1 MPHQNLV
8 IFNLFSML
16 VLFRIQ
22 KKLISLL
29 FLAILIF
36 SFNQTTFA
44 EVKYVE
50 TNAKGA
56 GETFEIAL
64 KKAFTRAIS
73 KVNGVSVE
81 SESVLKTIDK
91 SVTTNEGS
99 TASLTRDLQQT
110 INEKTKGSIKTF
122 EILSETKDSNG
133 IFNVEIKVTIAKFAL
148 SKTAKRKRIAVV
160 PFRLNVGRIDL
171 DNFSSNDFRELLN
184 QKFSTYLVQTRKFT
198 VLDREFKEELKGE
211 LSNLVESENI
221 DDQVKI
227 GQALF
232 ADYIVVGSVDN
243 LEIKEVEKKFL
254 TSEKLIK
261 KTMGILNF
269 SYRIIDVPTT
279 QIKYSS
285 SVNLEVNLKK
295 QNQPLVYLSNMTAQN
310 AGVEVMYAIY
320 PILVEKI
327 EGDLLYLGQG
337 GNQIKLNDQYSLYVR
352 SDEKIKDSYTG
363 EILGNV
369 ETKVGLVKI
378 VDSNSKFSVAKIL
391 ESNVE
396 LDRNFK
402 PRKYMVK
409 PYKSAKK
416 LKQNKAKEK
425 IEKKKKKIDET
436 Y

>member
-1 MPHQNLV
+1 MLKLLTLQVKFLKF
-8 IFNLFSML
+8 IF
-16 VLFRIQ
+16 
-22 KKLISLL
+22 LI
-29 FLAILIF
+29 IF
-36 SFNQTTFA
+36 IFFFNQTAFA
-44 EVKYVE
+44 EIKYID
-50 TNAKGA
+50 TTAKGT

-64 KKAFTRAIS
+64 KKAFNRAVS

-122 EILSETKDSNG
+122 EILSESKDSNG
-133 IFNVEIKVTIAKFAL
+133 LINIEIKATIAKFAL
-148 SKTAKRKRIAVV
+148 SKSAKRKRIAVV
-160 PFRLNVGRIDL
+160 PFRLNVGRVDL
-171 DNFSSNDFRELLN
+171 ENFSPDDFRELLN

-198 VLDREFKEELKGE
+198 VLDREFDQEIKGE
-211 LSNLVESENI
+211 LANLADSENI
-221 DDQVKI
+221 EDQVKI

-232 ADYIVVGSVDN
+232 ADYIVVGRVDN

-254 TSEKLIK
+254 TSEKIIK

-285 SVNLEVNLKK
+285 SVSLEVNLKK
-295 QNQPLVYLSNMTAQN
+295 QNQPLVYLSDMTAQN

-337 GNQIKLNDQYSLYVR
+337 GNQIKLNDQYSLYER

-363 EILGNV
+363 ETLGNV
-369 ETKVGLVKI
+369 ETKVGLVEI
-378 VDSNSKFSVAKIL
+378 IDSNSKFSVAKIIEADIEL
-391 ESNVE
+391 EG
-396 LDRNFK
+396 NFK

-409 PYKSAKK
+409 PFKSAKK
-416 LKQNKAKEK
+416 LKQNEAKEK
-425 IEKKKKKIDET
+425 IEKKKKKINEV

>member
-1 MPHQNLV
+1 M
-8 IFNLFSML
+8 F
-16 VLFRIQ
+16 VLFNIK
-22 KKLISLL
+22 KKLISFLL
-29 FLAILIF
+29 LGTLVFF
-36 SFNQTTFA
+36 FNSTSFA

-50 TNAKGA
+50 TNAKGS

-99 TASLTRDLQQT
+99 SASLTRDLQQT

-160 PFRLNVGRIDL
+160 PFRLNVGRIEL
-171 DNFSSNDFRELLN
+171 ENFSPDDFRELLN

-198 VLDREFKEELKGE
+198 VLDREFEEEIKGE

-232 ADYIVVGSVDN
+232 ADYIVVGRVDN

-254 TSEKLIK
+254 TSEKIIK
-261 KTMGILNF
+261 KTMGVLNF
-269 SYRIIDVPTT
+269 SYRIIDVPTR

-295 QNQPLVYLSNMTAQN
+295 QNQPLVYLSDMTAQN

-327 EGDLLYLGQG
+327 EGGFY
-337 GNQIKLNDQYSLYVR
+337 
-352 SDEKIKDSYTG
+352 
-363 EILGNV
+363 ILG
-369 ETKVGLVKI
+369 
-378 VDSNSKFSVAKIL
+378 
-391 ESNVE
+391 
-396 LDRNFK
+396 
-402 PRKYMVK
+402 
-409 PYKSAKK
+409 
-416 LKQNKAKEK
+416 KEEIK
-425 IEKKKKKIDET
+425 
-436 Y
+436 

>member
-1 MPHQNLV
+1 M
-8 IFNLFSML
+8 F
-16 VLFRIQ
+16 VLLKIQ
-22 KKLISLL
+22 KNFINFLL
-29 FLAILIF
+29 LGSLIF
-36 SFNQTTFA
+36 FFNSISFA
-44 EVKYVE
+44 EIKYVE
-50 TNAKGA
+50 TNAKGT

-64 KKAFTRAIS
+64 KKAFNRAVS

-99 TASLTRDLQQT
+99 SASLTRDLQQT

-122 EILSETKDSNG
+122 EILSESKDSNG
-133 IFNVEIKVTIAKFAL
+133 LVNIEIKATIAKFSL
-148 SKTAKRKRIAVV
+148 SKSAKRKRIAVV
-160 PFRLNVGRIDL
+160 PFRLNIGRVDL
-171 DNFSSNDFRELLN
+171 ENFSPDDFRELLN

-198 VLDREFKEELKGE
+198 VLDREFDQEIKGE
-211 LSNLVESENI
+211 LANLADSENI
-221 DDQVKI
+221 EDQVKI

-232 ADYIVVGSVDN
+232 ADYIVVGRVDN

-254 TSEKLIK
+254 TSEKIIK

-295 QNQPLVYLSNMTAQN
+295 QNQPLVYLSDMTAQN

-337 GNQIKLNDQYSLYVR
+337 GNQIKLNDQYSLYER

-363 EILGNV
+363 ETLGNV
-369 ETKVGLVKI
+369 ETKVGLVEI
-378 VDSNSKFSVAKIL
+378 IDSNSKFSVAKIL
-391 ESNVE
+391 EANVE

-416 LKQNKAKEK
+416 LKENKAKEK

>member
-1 MPHQNLV
+1 M
-8 IFNLFSML
+8 F
-16 VLFRIQ
+16 VLLRKQ
-22 KKLISLL
+22 KKIINFLILVT
-29 FLAILIF
+29 LIVFF
-36 SFNQTTFA
+36 SSNSFA
-44 EVKYVE
+44 EIKYVE
-50 TNAKGA
+50 TNAKGV

-64 KKAFTRAIS
+64 KKAFNRAIS

-99 TASLTRDLQQT
+99 SASLTRDLQQT

-133 IFNVEIKVTIAKFAL
+133 LVNIEIKATIAKFAL
-148 SKTAKRKRIAVV
+148 SKSAKRKRIAVV
-160 PFRLNVGRIDL
+160 PFRLNIGRIDL
-171 DNFSSNDFRELLN
+171 ENFSPDDFRELLN

-198 VLDREFKEELKGE
+198 VLDREFDQEIKGE
-211 LSNLVESENI
+211 LANLAGSDNI
-221 DDQVKI
+221 EDQVKI

-232 ADYIVVGSVDN
+232 ADYIVVGRVDN

-254 TSEKLIK
+254 TSEKIIK

-285 SVNLEVNLKK
+285 SVSLEVNLKK
-295 QNQPLVYLSNMTAQN
+295 QNQPLVYLSDMTAQN

-327 EGDLLYLGQG
+327 EGGLLYLGQG
-337 GNQIKLNDQYSLYVR
+337 GNQIKLNDQYSLYER

-363 EILGNV
+363 ETLGNV
-369 ETKVGLVKI
+369 ETKVGLVEI
-378 VDSNSKFSVAKIL
+378 IDSNSKFSVAKIIEADIEL
-391 ESNVE
+391 EG
-396 LDRNFK
+396 NFK

-409 PYKSAKK
+409 PFKSAKK
-416 LKQNKAKEK
+416 LKQNEAKEK
-425 IEKKKKKIDET
+425 IEKKKKKINEV

>member
-1 MPHQNLV
+1 MLKLLTLQVKFLKF
-8 IFNLFSML
+8 IF
-16 VLFRIQ
+16 
-22 KKLISLL
+22 LI
-29 FLAILIF
+29 IF
-36 SFNQTTFA
+36 IFFFNQTAFA
-44 EVKYVE
+44 EIKYID
-50 TNAKGA
+50 TTAKGT

-64 KKAFTRAIS
+64 KKAFNRAVS

-91 SVTTNEGS
+91 SITTNEGS

-122 EILSETKDSNG
+122 EILSESKDSNG
-133 IFNVEIKVTIAKFAL
+133 LINIEIKATIAKFAL
-148 SKTAKRKRIAVV
+148 SKSAKRKRIAVV
-160 PFRLNVGRIDL
+160 PFRLNVGRVDL
-171 DNFSSNDFRELLN
+171 ENFSPDDFRELLN

-198 VLDREFKEELKGE
+198 VLDREFDQEIKGE
-211 LSNLVESENI
+211 LANLAGSDNI
-221 DDQVKI
+221 EDQVKI

-232 ADYIVVGSVDN
+232 ADYIVVGRVDN

-254 TSEKLIK
+254 TSEKIIK

-295 QNQPLVYLSNMTAQN
+295 QNQPLVYLSDMTAQN

-337 GNQIKLNDQYSLYVR
+337 GNQIKLNDQYSLYER

-363 EILGNV
+363 ETLGNV
-369 ETKVGLVKI
+369 ETKVGLVEI
-378 VDSNSKFSVAKIL
+378 IDSNSKFSVAKIIEADIEL
-391 ESNVE
+391 EG
-396 LDRNFK
+396 NFK

-409 PYKSAKK
+409 PFKSAKK
-416 LKQNKAKEK
+416 LKQNEAKEK

>member
-1 MPHQNLV
+1 MLKLLTLQVKFLKF
-8 IFNLFSML
+8 IF
-16 VLFRIQ
+16 
-22 KKLISLL
+22 LI
-29 FLAILIF
+29 IF
-36 SFNQTTFA
+36 IFFFNQTAFA
-44 EVKYVE
+44 EIKYID
-50 TNAKGA
+50 TTAKGT

-64 KKAFTRAIS
+64 KKAFNRAVS

-122 EILSETKDSNG
+122 EILSESKDSNG
-133 IFNVEIKVTIAKFAL
+133 LVNIEIKATIAKFAL
-148 SKTAKRKRIAVV
+148 SKSAKRKRIAVV
-160 PFRLNVGRIDL
+160 PFRLNVGRVDL
-171 DNFSSNDFRELLN
+171 ENFSPDDFRELLN

-198 VLDREFKEELKGE
+198 VLDREFDQEIKGE
-211 LSNLVESENI
+211 LANLADSENI
-221 DDQVKI
+221 EDQVKI

-232 ADYIVVGSVDN
+232 ADYIVVGRVDN

-254 TSEKLIK
+254 TSEKIIK

-285 SVNLEVNLKK
+285 SVSLEVNLKK
-295 QNQPLVYLSNMTAQN
+295 QNQPLVYLSDMTAQN

-327 EGDLLYLGQG
+327 EGGLLYLGQG
-337 GNQIKLNDQYSLYVR
+337 GNQIKLNDQYSLYER

-363 EILGNV
+363 ETLGNV
-369 ETKVGLVKI
+369 ETKVGLEEI
-378 VDSNSKFSVAKIL
+378 IDSNSKFSVAKIIEADIEL
-391 ESNVE
+391 EG
-396 LDRNFK
+396 NFK

-409 PYKSAKK
+409 PFKSAKK
-416 LKQNKAKEK
+416 LKQNEAKEK
-425 IEKKKKKIDET
+425 IEKKKKKINEV

>member
-1 MPHQNLV
+1 
-8 IFNLFSML
+8 ML
-16 VLFRIQ
+16 
-22 KKLISLL
+22 KLLTSHVKLL
-29 FLAILIF
+29 KFIILIIF
-36 SFNQTTFA
+36 IFFFNRTAFA
-44 EVKYVE
+44 EIKYID
-50 TNAKGA
+50 TTAKGM

-64 KKAFTRAIS
+64 KKAFNRAVS

-99 TASLTRDLQQT
+99 SASLTRDLQQT
-110 INEKTKGSIKTF
+110 INEKTKGSIKSF
-122 EILSETKDSNG
+122 EILSESKDSNG
-133 IFNVEIKVTIAKFAL
+133 LVNIEIKATIAKFAL
-148 SKTAKRKRIAVV
+148 SKSAKRKRIAVV
-160 PFRLNVGRIDL
+160 PFRLNVGRVDL
-171 DNFSSNDFRELLN
+171 ENFSPNDFRELLN

-198 VLDREFKEELKGE
+198 VLDREFDKEIKGE
-211 LSNLVESENI
+211 LANLADSENI
-221 DDQVKI
+221 EDQVKI

-232 ADYIVVGSVDN
+232 ADYIVVGRVDN

-254 TSEKLIK
+254 TSEKIIK

-269 SYRIIDVPTT
+269 SYRVIDVPTT

-295 QNQPLVYLSNMTAQN
+295 QNQPLVYLSDMTAQN

-337 GNQIKLNDQYSLYVR
+337 GNQIKLNDQYSLYER

-369 ETKVGLVKI
+369 ETKVGLVEI
-378 VDSNSKFSVAKIL
+378 IDSNSKFSVAKIIEADIEL
-391 ESNVE
+391 EGS
-396 LDRNFK
+396 FK

-416 LKQNKAKEK
+416 LKQNEAKEK
-425 IEKKKKKIDET
+425 IEKKKKKINEV

>member
-1 MPHQNLV
+1 MLKLLTLQVKFLKF
-8 IFNLFSML
+8 IF
-16 VLFRIQ
+16 
-22 KKLISLL
+22 LI
-29 FLAILIF
+29 IF
-36 SFNQTTFA
+36 IFFFNQTAFA
-44 EVKYVE
+44 EIKYID
-50 TNAKGA
+50 TTAKGT

-64 KKAFTRAIS
+64 KKAFNRAVS

-122 EILSETKDSNG
+122 EILSESKDSNG
-133 IFNVEIKVTIAKFAL
+133 LINIEIKATIAKFAL
-148 SKTAKRKRIAVV
+148 SKSAKRKRIAVV
-160 PFRLNVGRIDL
+160 PFRLNIGRVDL
-171 DNFSSNDFRELLN
+171 ENFSPDDFRELLN

-198 VLDREFKEELKGE
+198 VLDREFDQEIKGE
-211 LSNLVESENI
+211 LANLAGSDNI
-221 DDQVKI
+221 EDQVKI

-232 ADYIVVGSVDN
+232 ADYIVVGRVDN

-254 TSEKLIK
+254 TSEKIIK

-285 SVNLEVNLKK
+285 SVSLEVNLKK
-295 QNQPLVYLSNMTAQN
+295 QNQPLVYLSDMTAQN

-327 EGDLLYLGQG
+327 EGGLLYLGQG
-337 GNQIKLNDQYSLYVR
+337 GNQIKLNDQYSLYER

-363 EILGNV
+363 ETLGNV
-369 ETKVGLVKI
+369 ETKVGLVEI
-378 VDSNSKFSVAKIL
+378 IDSNSKFSVAKIIEADIEL
-391 ESNVE
+391 EG
-396 LDRNFK
+396 NFK

-409 PYKSAKK
+409 PFKSAKK
-416 LKQNKAKEK
+416 LKQNEAKEK
-425 IEKKKKKIDET
+425 IEKKKKKINEV

>member
-1 MPHQNLV
+1 MLA
-8 IFNLFSML
+8 LFK
-16 VLFRIQ
+16 IQ
-22 KKLISLL
+22 KKFISFL
-29 FLAILIF
+29 FLGSLIF
-36 SFNQTTFA
+36 FFNSISFA
-44 EVKYVE
+44 EIKYVE
-50 TNAKGA
+50 TNAKGT

-64 KKAFTRAIS
+64 KKAFNRAVS

-110 INEKTKGSIKTF
+110 INEKTKGSIKSF
-122 EILSETKDSNG
+122 EILSESKDSNG
-133 IFNVEIKVTIAKFAL
+133 LVNIEIKATIAKFAL
-148 SKTAKRKRIAVV
+148 SKSAKRKRIAVV
-160 PFRLNVGRIDL
+160 PFRLNIGRVDIE
-171 DNFSSNDFRELLN
+171 NFSPDDFRELLN

-198 VLDREFKEELKGE
+198 VLDREFDQEIKGE
-211 LSNLVESENI
+211 LANLSNSENI
-221 DDQVKI
+221 EDQVKI

-232 ADYIVVGSVDN
+232 ADYIVVGRVDN

-254 TSEKLIK
+254 TSEKIIK

-285 SVNLEVNLKK
+285 SVSLEVNLKK
-295 QNQPLVYLSNMTAQN
+295 QNQPLVYLSDMTAQN

-327 EGDLLYLGQG
+327 EGGLLYLGQG
-337 GNQIKLNDQYSLYVR
+337 GNQIKLNDQYSLYER
-352 SDEKIKDSYTG
+352 SDKKIKDSYTG
-363 EILGNV
+363 ETLGNV
-369 ETKVGLVKI
+369 ETKVGLVEI
-378 VDSNSKFSVAKIL
+378 IDTNSKFSVAKIIEADIEL
-391 ESNVE
+391 EGS
-396 LDRNFK
+396 FK

-416 LKQNKAKEK
+416 LKQNEAKEK

>member
-1 MPHQNLV
+1 MLKLLTPHFKFLKFV
-8 IFNLFSML
+8 IL
-16 VLFRIQ
+16 II
-22 KKLISLL
+22 LIS
-29 FLAILIF
+29 F
-36 SFNQTTFA
+36 FNQTAFA
-44 EVKYVE
+44 EIKYVD
-50 TNAKGA
+50 TTAKGT

-64 KKAFTRAIS
+64 KKAFNRAVS

-99 TASLTRDLQQT
+99 SASLTRDLQQT
-110 INEKTKGSIKTF
+110 INEKTKGSIKSF
-122 EILSETKDSNG
+122 EILSESKDSNG
-133 IFNVEIKVTIAKFAL
+133 LVNIEIKATIAKFAL
-148 SKTAKRKRIAVV
+148 SKSAKRKRIAVV
-160 PFRLNVGRIDL
+160 PFRLNVGRVDL
-171 DNFSSNDFRELLN
+171 ENFSPDDFRELLN

-198 VLDREFKEELKGE
+198 VLDREFDQEIKGE
-211 LSNLVESENI
+211 LANLTDSENI
-221 DDQVKI
+221 EDQVKI

-232 ADYIVVGSVDN
+232 ADYIVVGRVDN

-254 TSEKLIK
+254 TSEKIIK

-295 QNQPLVYLSNMTAQN
+295 QNQPLVYLSDMTAQN

-327 EGDLLYLGQG
+327 EGGLLYLGQG
-337 GNQIKLNDQYSLYVR
+337 GNQIKINDQYSLYER
-352 SDEKIKDSYTG
+352 SEEKIKDSYTG
-363 EILGNV
+363 ETLGNV
-369 ETKVGLVKI
+369 ETKVGLVEI
-378 VDSNSKFSVAKIL
+378 IDSNSKFSVAKII
-391 ESNVE
+391 EADIE
-396 LDRNFK
+396 LKGSFK

-409 PYKSAKK
+409 PFKSAKK
-416 LKQNKAKEK
+416 LKQNEAKEK
-425 IEKKKKKIDET
+425 IEKKKKKINEV

>member
-1 MPHQNLV
+1 MLRQA
-8 IFNLFSML
+8 IKKFTEISILF
-16 VLFRIQ
+16 VL
-22 KKLISLL
+22 LL
-29 FLAILIF
+29 FCFLKTAH
-36 SFNQTTFA
+36 S
-44 EVKYVE
+44 EVIYVE
-50 TNAKGA
+50 TNAKGS
-56 GETFEIAL
+56 GENFEVAL
-64 KKAFTRAIS
+64 KKAFSRAVS
-73 KVNGVSVE
+73 KINGVNVE

-91 SVTTNEGS
+91 SVTTNDGS
-99 TASLTRDLQQT
+99 SASLTRDLQQT

-122 EILSETKDSNG
+122 EILNESTDING
-133 IFNVEIKVTIAKFAL
+133 IVNVEIKATIAKFAL
-148 SKTAKRKRIAVV
+148 SKSAKRKRIAVV
-160 PFRLNVGRIDL
+160 PFRLNVGRVDL
-171 DNFSSNDFRELLN
+171 QNFSPEDFRELLN

-198 VLDREFKEELKGE
+198 VLDREFDEEIKGE
-211 LSNLVESENI
+211 LSNLADSENI

-232 ADYIVVGSVDN
+232 ADYIVVGRVDN

-254 TSEKLIK
+254 TSDTVVK
-261 KTMGILNF
+261 KTMGLLNF

-295 QNQPLVYLSNMTAQN
+295 QNQPLVYLSDMTAHN

-337 GNQIKLNDQYSLYVR
+337 GNQIKMNDQYSLYER

-363 EILGNV
+363 ETLGNI
-369 ETKVGLVKI
+369 ETKVGLVEI
-378 VDSNSKFSVAKIL
+378 VDTNSKFSVAKII
-391 ESNVE
+391 EVNVD
-396 LDRNFK
+396 LDGNFE

-409 PYKSAKK
+409 PFKTAKK
-416 LKQNKAKEK
+416 LKQGEVNEEIK
-425 IEKKKKKIDET
+425 KKKKKIDET

>member
-1 MPHQNLV
+1 MLKLLTLQVKFLKF
-8 IFNLFSML
+8 IF
-16 VLFRIQ
+16 
-22 KKLISLL
+22 LI
-29 FLAILIF
+29 IF
-36 SFNQTTFA
+36 IFFFNQTAFA
-44 EVKYVE
+44 EIKYID
-50 TNAKGA
+50 TTAKGT

-64 KKAFTRAIS
+64 KKAFNRAVS

-91 SVTTNEGS
+91 SITTNEGS

-122 EILSETKDSNG
+122 EILSESKDSNG
-133 IFNVEIKVTIAKFAL
+133 LINIEIKATIAKFAL
-148 SKTAKRKRIAVV
+148 SKSAKRKRIAVV
-160 PFRLNVGRIDL
+160 PFRLNVGRVDL
-171 DNFSSNDFRELLN
+171 ENFSPDDFRELLN

-198 VLDREFKEELKGE
+198 VLDREFDQEIKGE
-211 LSNLVESENI
+211 LANLAGSDNI
-221 DDQVKI
+221 EDQVKI

-232 ADYIVVGSVDN
+232 ADYIVVGRVDN

-254 TSEKLIK
+254 TSEKIIK

-285 SVNLEVNLKK
+285 SVSLEVNLKK
-295 QNQPLVYLSNMTAQN
+295 QNQPLVYLSDMTAQN

-327 EGDLLYLGQG
+327 EGGLLYLGQG
-337 GNQIKLNDQYSLYVR
+337 GNQIKLNDQYSLYER

-363 EILGNV
+363 ETLGNV
-369 ETKVGLVKI
+369 ETKVGLVEI
-378 VDSNSKFSVAKIL
+378 IDSNSKFSVAKIIEADIEL
-391 ESNVE
+391 EG
-396 LDRNFK
+396 NFK

-409 PYKSAKK
+409 PFKSAKK
-416 LKQNKAKEK
+416 LKQNEAKEK
-425 IEKKKKKIDET
+425 IEKKKKKINEV

>member
-1 MPHQNLV
+1 
-8 IFNLFSML
+8 ML
-16 VLFRIQ
+16 LIVKIQ
-22 KKLISLL
+22 KRLISFIILITLALL
-29 FLAILIF
+29 FK
-36 SFNQTTFA
+36 SNSFA
-44 EVKYVE
+44 EIKYVE
-50 TNAKGA
+50 TIAKGT

-64 KKAFTRAIS
+64 KKAFNRAVS

-99 TASLTRDLQQT
+99 SASLTRDLQQS

-133 IFNVEIKVTIAKFAL
+133 LVNIEIKATIAKFAL
-148 SKTAKRKRIAVV
+148 SKSAKRKRIAVV
-160 PFRLNVGRIDL
+160 PFRLNIGRIDL
-171 DNFSSNDFRELLN
+171 ENFSPEDFQELLN
-184 QKFSTYLVQTRKFT
+184 QKFSSYLVQTRKFT
-198 VLDREFKEELKGE
+198 VLDREFEKEIKGE
-211 LSNLVESENI
+211 LANLAESDNI

-227 GQALF
+227 GQTLL
-232 ADYIVVGSVDN
+232 ADYIIVGRVDN
-243 LEIKEVEKKFL
+243 FDIKEVEKKFL
-254 TSEKLIK
+254 TSEKIVK
-261 KTMGILNF
+261 KTMAILNF
-269 SYRIIDVPTT
+269 SYRVIDVPTT

-295 QNQPLVYLSNMTAQN
+295 QNQPLVYLSDMTARN

-337 GNQIKLNDQYSLYVR
+337 GNQIKLNDQYSLYER

-369 ETKVGLVKI
+369 ETKVGLVEI

-391 ESNVE
+391 EANVE

>member
-1 MPHQNLV
+1 
-8 IFNLFSML
+8 ML
-16 VLFRIQ
+16 LIVKIQ
-22 KKLISLL
+22 KRLISFIILITLALL
-29 FLAILIF
+29 FK
-36 SFNQTTFA
+36 SNSFA
-44 EVKYVE
+44 EIKYVE
-50 TNAKGA
+50 TIAKGT

-64 KKAFTRAIS
+64 KKAFNRAVS

-99 TASLTRDLQQT
+99 SASLTRDLQQS

-133 IFNVEIKVTIAKFAL
+133 LVNIEIKATIAKFAL
-148 SKTAKRKRIAVV
+148 SKSAKRKRIAVV
-160 PFRLNVGRIDL
+160 PFRLNIGRIDL
-171 DNFSSNDFRELLN
+171 EDFSPEDFQELLN
-184 QKFSTYLVQTRKFT
+184 QKFSSYLVQTRKFT
-198 VLDREFKEELKGE
+198 VLDREFEKEIKGE
-211 LSNLVESENI
+211 LANLAESDNI

-227 GQALF
+227 GQTLL
-232 ADYIVVGSVDN
+232 ADYIIVGRVDN
-243 LEIKEVEKKFL
+243 FDIKEVEKKFL
-254 TSEKLIK
+254 TSEKVIK
-261 KTMGILNF
+261 KTMAILNF
-269 SYRIIDVPTT
+269 SYRVIDVPTT

-295 QNQPLVYLSNMTAQN
+295 QNQPLVYLSDMTARN

-337 GNQIKLNDQYSLYVR
+337 GNQIKLNDQYSLYER

-369 ETKVGLVKI
+369 ETKVGLVEI

-425 IEKKKKKIDET
+425 IDKKKKKIDET

>member
-1 MPHQNLV
+1 MLKLLTLQVKFLKF
-8 IFNLFSML
+8 IF
-16 VLFRIQ
+16 
-22 KKLISLL
+22 LI
-29 FLAILIF
+29 IF
-36 SFNQTTFA
+36 IFFFNQTAFA
-44 EVKYVE
+44 EIKYID
-50 TNAKGA
+50 TTAKGT

-64 KKAFTRAIS
+64 KKAFNRAVS

-122 EILSETKDSNG
+122 EILSESKDSNG
-133 IFNVEIKVTIAKFAL
+133 LINIEIKATIAKFAL
-148 SKTAKRKRIAVV
+148 SKSANRKRIAVV
-160 PFRLNVGRIDL
+160 PFRLNVGRVDL
-171 DNFSSNDFRELLN
+171 ENFSPDDFRELLN

-198 VLDREFKEELKGE
+198 VLDREFDQEIKGE
-211 LSNLVESENI
+211 LANLAGSDNI
-221 DDQVKI
+221 EDQVKI

-232 ADYIVVGSVDN
+232 ADYIVVGRVDN

-254 TSEKLIK
+254 TSEKIIK

-285 SVNLEVNLKK
+285 SVSLEVNLKK
-295 QNQPLVYLSNMTAQN
+295 QNQPLVYLSDMTAQN

-327 EGDLLYLGQG
+327 EGGLLYLGQG
-337 GNQIKLNDQYSLYVR
+337 GNQIKLNDQYSLYER

-363 EILGNV
+363 ETLGNV
-369 ETKVGLVKI
+369 ETKVGLVEI
-378 VDSNSKFSVAKIL
+378 IDSNSKFSVAKIIEADIEL
-391 ESNVE
+391 EG
-396 LDRNFK
+396 NFK

-409 PYKSAKK
+409 PFKSAKK
-416 LKQNKAKEK
+416 LKQNEAKEK
-425 IEKKKKKIDET
+425 IEKKKKKINEV

>member
-1 MPHQNLV
+1 MYKSLK
-8 IFNLFSML
+8 I
-16 VLFRIQ
+16 
-22 KKLISLL
+22 ISIL
-29 FLAILIF
+29 FLFIF
-36 SFNQTTFA
+36 LSQKVYS
-44 EVKYVE
+44 EVKYVDTE
-50 TNAKGA
+50 AKGS

-64 KKAFTRAIS
+64 KKALTQAIS
-73 KVNGVSVE
+73 KINGVTVE
-81 SESVLKTIDK
+81 SQSVLKTIDK

-99 TASLTRDLQQT
+99 SASLTRDLQQT

-122 EILSETKDSNG
+122 EILNEFKDTNG
-133 IFNVEIKVTIAKFAL
+133 IVNVEIKATIAKFAL
-148 SKTAKRKRIAVV
+148 SKSAKRKRIAVV
-160 PFRLNVGRIDL
+160 PFRINFGRVDL
-171 DNFSSNDFRELLN
+171 ENFSPDDFRELLN

-198 VLDREFKEELKGE
+198 VLDREFDEEIKGE
-211 LSNLVESENI
+211 LANLSKSENI

-232 ADYIVVGSVDN
+232 ADYIIVGRVDN

-254 TSEKLIK
+254 TSDTVVK
-261 KTMGILNF
+261 KTIGVLNF

-285 SVNLEVNLKK
+285 NVNLELNLKK
-295 QNQPLVYLSNMTAQN
+295 QNQPLVYLSDMTAQN

-327 EGDLLYLGQG
+327 EGELLYLGQG
-337 GNQIKLNDQYSLYVR
+337 GNQIKLNDQYSLYER

-363 EILGNV
+363 ETLGNV
-369 ETKVGLVKI
+369 EIKVGLVEI

-391 ESNVE
+391 ETNVDLE
-396 LDRNFK
+396 GNFK

-409 PYKSAKK
+409 PFKSAKK
-416 LKQNKAKEK
+416 LKQNEAKEK
-425 IEKKKKKIDET
+425 IEKKKKKINEV

>member
-1 MPHQNLV
+1 MLKLLTLQVKFLKF
-8 IFNLFSML
+8 IF
-16 VLFRIQ
+16 
-22 KKLISLL
+22 LI
-29 FLAILIF
+29 IF
-36 SFNQTTFA
+36 IFFFNQTAFA
-44 EVKYVE
+44 EIKYID
-50 TNAKGA
+50 TTAKGT

-64 KKAFTRAIS
+64 KKAFNRAVS

-122 EILSETKDSNG
+122 EILSESKDSNG
-133 IFNVEIKVTIAKFAL
+133 LINIEIKATIAKFAL
-148 SKTAKRKRIAVV
+148 SKSAKRKRIAVV
-160 PFRLNVGRIDL
+160 PFRLNVGRVDL
-171 DNFSSNDFRELLN
+171 ENFSPDDFRELLN

-198 VLDREFKEELKGE
+198 VLDREFDQEIKGE
-211 LSNLVESENI
+211 LANLADSENI
-221 DDQVKI
+221 EDQVKI

-232 ADYIVVGSVDN
+232 ADYIVVGRVDN

-254 TSEKLIK
+254 TSEKIIK

-295 QNQPLVYLSNMTAQN
+295 QNQPLVYLSDMTAQN

-327 EGDLLYLGQG
+327 EGGLLYLGQG
-337 GNQIKLNDQYSLYVR
+337 GNQIKLNDQYSLYER

-363 EILGNV
+363 ETLGNV
-369 ETKVGLVKI
+369 ETKVGLVEI
-378 VDSNSKFSVAKIL
+378 IDSNSKFSVAKIIEADIEL
-391 ESNVE
+391 EG
-396 LDRNFK
+396 NFK

-409 PYKSAKK
+409 PFKSAKK
-416 LKQNKAKEK
+416 LKQNEAKEK
-425 IEKKKKKIDET
+425 IEKKKKKINEV

>member
-1 MPHQNLV
+1 MLKLLTPHV
-8 IFNLFSML
+8 
-16 VLFRIQ
+16 
-22 KKLISLL
+22 K
-29 FLAILIF
+29 FLKFIILIIF
-36 SFNQTTFA
+36 ISFFNQTAFA
-44 EVKYVE
+44 EIKYID
-50 TNAKGA
+50 TTAKGT

-64 KKAFTRAIS
+64 KKAFNRAVS

-99 TASLTRDLQQT
+99 SASLTRDLQQT

-122 EILSETKDSNG
+122 EILSESKDSNG
-133 IFNVEIKVTIAKFAL
+133 LVNIEIKATIAKFAL
-148 SKTAKRKRIAVV
+148 SKSAKRKRIAVV
-160 PFRLNVGRIDL
+160 PFRLNVGRVDL
-171 DNFSSNDFRELLN
+171 ENFSPDDFRELLN

-198 VLDREFKEELKGE
+198 VLDREFDQEIKGE
-211 LSNLVESENI
+211 LANLADSENI
-221 DDQVKI
+221 EDQVKI

-232 ADYIVVGSVDN
+232 ADYIVVGRVDN

-254 TSEKLIK
+254 TSEKIIK

-295 QNQPLVYLSNMTAQN
+295 QNQPLVYLSDMTAQN

-327 EGDLLYLGQG
+327 EGGLLYLGQG
-337 GNQIKLNDQYSLYVR
+337 GNQIKLNDQYSLYER

-363 EILGNV
+363 ETLGNV
-369 ETKVGLVKI
+369 ETKVGLVEI
-378 VDSNSKFSVAKIL
+378 IDSNSKFSVAKIIEADIEL
-391 ESNVE
+391 EGS
-396 LDRNFK
+396 FK

-416 LKQNKAKEK
+416 LKQNEAKEK
-425 IEKKKKKIDET
+425 IEKKKKKINEV

>member
-1 MPHQNLV
+1 MLA
-8 IFNLFSML
+8 LFK
-16 VLFRIQ
+16 IQ
-22 KKLISLL
+22 KNLISFLL
-29 FLAILIF
+29 VGTLVFF
-36 SFNQTTFA
+36 FNSTSFA

-50 TNAKGA
+50 TNAKGS

-64 KKAFTRAIS
+64 KAFTRAIS

-99 TASLTRDLQQT
+99 SASLTRDLQQT

-160 PFRLNVGRIDL
+160 PFRLNVGRIEL
-171 DNFSSNDFRELLN
+171 ENFSPDDFRELLN

-198 VLDREFKEELKGE
+198 VLDREFEEEIKGE

-232 ADYIVVGSVDN
+232 ADYIVVGRVDN

-254 TSEKLIK
+254 TSEKVIK
-261 KTMGILNF
+261 KTMGVLNF

-295 QNQPLVYLSNMTAQN
+295 QNQPLVYLSDMTAQN

-327 EGDLLYLGQG
+327 EGELLYLGQG
-337 GNQIKLNDQYSLYVR
+337 GNQIKLNDQYSLYER

-363 EILGNV
+363 ETLGNV
-369 ETKVGLVKI
+369 ETKVGLVEI
-378 VDSNSKFSVAKIL
+378 VDSNSKFSVAKIIEANVDL
-391 ESNVE
+391 ES
-396 LDRNFK
+396 NFK

-416 LKQNKAKEK
+416 LKQNEAKEK
-425 IEKKKKKIDET
+425 IEKKKKKINEV

>member
-1 MPHQNLV
+1 MSK
-8 IFNLFSML
+8 LFKTNVRVSNFFL
-16 VLFRIQ
+16 
-22 KKLISLL
+22 SLL
-29 FLAILIF
+29 LIF
-36 SFNQTTFA
+36 FLNQVAFG
-44 EVKYVE
+44 EIKYVE
-50 TNAKGA
+50 TNAKGK
-56 GETFEIAL
+56 GETFEVAL

-73 KVNGVSVE
+73 KINGISVE

-99 TASLTRDLQQT
+99 SATLTRDLQQT

-122 EILSETKDSNG
+122 EILNESTDANG
-133 IFNVEIKVTIAKFAL
+133 IVTVEIKATIAKFAV
-148 SKTAKRKRIAVV
+148 SKSAKRKRIAVV
-160 PFRLNVGRIDL
+160 PFRLNVGRMEIE
-171 DNFSSNDFRELLN
+171 NFSPDDFRELLN

-198 VLDREFKEELKGE
+198 VLDREFDEEIKGE
-211 LSNLVESENI
+211 LANLTASENI

-232 ADYIVVGSVDN
+232 ADYIVVGRVDN
-243 LEIKEVEKKFL
+243 LEIKKVEKKFL
-254 TSEKLIK
+254 TSEKVIK
-261 KTMGILNF
+261 KTMGVLNF

-295 QNQPLVYLSNMTAQN
+295 QNQPLVYLSNMIAQN

-327 EGDLLYLGQG
+327 EGELLYLGQG
-337 GNQIKLNDQYSLYVR
+337 GNQIKLNDQYSLYER

-363 EILGNV
+363 ETLGNV
-369 ETKVGLVKI
+369 ETKVGLVEI
-378 VDSNSKFSVAKIL
+378 VDSNSKFSVAKIIEANVDL
-391 ESNVE
+391 ES
-396 LDRNFK
+396 NFK

-409 PYKSAKK
+409 PFKSAKK
-416 LKQNKAKEK
+416 LKQNQAKEK
-425 IEKKKKKIDET
+425 IEKKKKKINEV

>member
-1 MPHQNLV
+1 
-8 IFNLFSML
+8 ML
-16 VLFRIQ
+16 LIVKIQ
-22 KKLISLL
+22 KRLISFIILITLALL
-29 FLAILIF
+29 FK
-36 SFNQTTFA
+36 SNSFA
-44 EVKYVE
+44 EIKYVE
-50 TNAKGA
+50 TIAKGT

-64 KKAFTRAIS
+64 KKAFNRAVS

-99 TASLTRDLQQT
+99 SASLTRDLQQS

-133 IFNVEIKVTIAKFAL
+133 LVNIEIKATIAKFAL
-148 SKTAKRKRIAVV
+148 SKSAKRKRIAVV
-160 PFRLNVGRIDL
+160 PFRLNIGRIDL
-171 DNFSSNDFRELLN
+171 ENFSPEDFQELLN
-184 QKFSTYLVQTRKFT
+184 QKFSSYLVQTRKFT
-198 VLDREFKEELKGE
+198 VLDREFEKEIKGE
-211 LSNLVESENI
+211 LANLAESDNI

-227 GQALF
+227 GQTLL
-232 ADYIVVGSVDN
+232 ADYIIVGRVDN
-243 LEIKEVEKKFL
+243 FDIKEVEKKFL
-254 TSEKLIK
+254 TSEKIVK
-261 KTMGILNF
+261 KTMAILNF
-269 SYRIIDVPTT
+269 SYRVIDVPTT

-295 QNQPLVYLSNMTAQN
+295 QNQPLVYLSDMTARN

-337 GNQIKLNDQYSLYVR
+337 GSQIKLNDQYSLYER

-369 ETKVGLVKI
+369 ETKVGLVEI

-425 IEKKKKKIDET
+425 IDKKKKKIDET

>member
-1 MPHQNLV
+1 MLKLLTPHV
-8 IFNLFSML
+8 
-16 VLFRIQ
+16 
-22 KKLISLL
+22 K
-29 FLAILIF
+29 FLKFIILIIF
-36 SFNQTTFA
+36 ISFFNQTAFA
-44 EVKYVE
+44 EIKYID
-50 TNAKGA
+50 TTAKGT

-64 KKAFTRAIS
+64 KKAFNRAVS

-122 EILSETKDSNG
+122 EILSESKDSNG
-133 IFNVEIKVTIAKFAL
+133 LINIEIKATIAKFAL
-148 SKTAKRKRIAVV
+148 SKSAKRKRIAVV
-160 PFRLNVGRIDL
+160 PFRLNIGRVDIE
-171 DNFSSNDFRELLN
+171 NFSPDDFRELLN

-198 VLDREFKEELKGE
+198 VLDREFDQEIKGE
-211 LSNLVESENI
+211 LANLADSENI
-221 DDQVKI
+221 EDQVKI

-232 ADYIVVGSVDN
+232 ADYIVVGRVDN

-254 TSEKLIK
+254 TSEKIIK

-295 QNQPLVYLSNMTAQN
+295 QNQPLVYLSDMTAQN

-327 EGDLLYLGQG
+327 EGGLLYLGQG
-337 GNQIKLNDQYSLYVR
+337 GNQIKLNDHYSLYER

-363 EILGNV
+363 ETLGNV
-369 ETKVGLVKI
+369 ETKVGLVEI
-378 VDSNSKFSVAKIL
+378 IDSNSKFSVAKIIEADIEL
-391 ESNVE
+391 EGS
-396 LDRNFK
+396 FK

-416 LKQNKAKEK
+416 LKQNEAKEK
-425 IEKKKKKIDET
+425 IEKKKKKINEV

>member
-1 MPHQNLV
+1 
-8 IFNLFSML
+8 ML
-16 VLFRIQ
+16 LIVKIQ
-22 KKLISLL
+22 KRLISFIILITLALL
-29 FLAILIF
+29 FK
-36 SFNQTTFA
+36 SNSFA
-44 EVKYVE
+44 EIKYVE
-50 TNAKGA
+50 TIAKGT

-64 KKAFTRAIS
+64 KKAFNRAVS

-99 TASLTRDLQQT
+99 SASLTRDLQQS

-133 IFNVEIKVTIAKFAL
+133 LVNIEIKATIAKFAL
-148 SKTAKRKRIAVV
+148 SKSAKRKRIAVV
-160 PFRLNVGRIDL
+160 PFRLNIGRIDL
-171 DNFSSNDFRELLN
+171 EDFSPEDFQELLN
-184 QKFSTYLVQTRKFT
+184 QKFSSYLVQTRKFT
-198 VLDREFKEELKGE
+198 VLDREFEKEIKGE
-211 LSNLVESENI
+211 LANLAESDNI

-227 GQALF
+227 GQTLL
-232 ADYIVVGSVDN
+232 ADYIIVGRVDN
-243 LEIKEVEKKFL
+243 FDIKEVEKKFL
-254 TSEKLIK
+254 TSEKVIK
-261 KTMGILNF
+261 KTMAILNF
-269 SYRIIDVPTT
+269 SYRVIDVPTT

-295 QNQPLVYLSNMTAQN
+295 QNQPLVYLSDMTARN

-337 GNQIKLNDQYSLYVR
+337 GNQIKLNDQYSLYER

-369 ETKVGLVKI
+369 ETKVGLVEI

-416 LKQNKAKEK
+416 LKQNKL
-425 IEKKKKKIDET
+425 KKILRKKRKK
-436 Y
+436 

>member
-1 MPHQNLV
+1 MLKLLTPHV
-8 IFNLFSML
+8 
-16 VLFRIQ
+16 
-22 KKLISLL
+22 K
-29 FLAILIF
+29 FLKFIILIIF
-36 SFNQTTFA
+36 ISFFNQTAFA
-44 EVKYVE
+44 EIKYID
-50 TNAKGA
+50 TTAKGT

-64 KKAFTRAIS
+64 KKAFNRAVS

-99 TASLTRDLQQT
+99 SASLTRDLQQT
-110 INEKTKGSIKTF
+110 INEKTKGSIKSF
-122 EILSETKDSNG
+122 EILSESKDGNG
-133 IFNVEIKVTIAKFAL
+133 LVNIEIKATIAKFAL
-148 SKTAKRKRIAVV
+148 SKSAKRKRIAVV
-160 PFRLNVGRIDL
+160 PFRLNIGRVDL
-171 DNFSSNDFRELLN
+171 ENFSPDDFRELLN

-198 VLDREFKEELKGE
+198 VLDREFDQEIKGE
-211 LSNLVESENI
+211 LANLADSENI
-221 DDQVKI
+221 EDQVKI

-232 ADYIVVGSVDN
+232 ADYIVVGRVDN

-254 TSEKLIK
+254 TSEKIIK

-295 QNQPLVYLSNMTAQN
+295 QNQPLVYLSDMTAQN

-327 EGDLLYLGQG
+327 EGGLLYLGQG
-337 GNQIKLNDQYSLYVR
+337 GNQIKLNDQYSLYER

-363 EILGNV
+363 ETLGNV
-369 ETKVGLVKI
+369 ETKVGLVEI
-378 VDSNSKFSVAKIL
+378 IDSNSKFSVAKIIEADIEL
-391 ESNVE
+391 EGS
-396 LDRNFK
+396 FK

-409 PYKSAKK
+409 PFKSAKK
-416 LKQNKAKEK
+416 LKQNEAKEK
-425 IEKKKKKIDET
+425 IEKKKKKINEV

>member
-1 MPHQNLV
+1 
-8 IFNLFSML
+8 ML
-16 VLFRIQ
+16 KVLTP
-22 KKLISLL
+22 KVKLYNFVFLL
-29 FLAILIF
+29 LLIF
-36 SFNQTTFA
+36 SLSKAAFA
-44 EVKYVE
+44 EIKYIE
-50 TNAKGA
+50 TVAKGT

-64 KKAFTRAIS
+64 KKAFNRAVS

-81 SESVLKTIDK
+81 SKSVLKTIDK

-99 TASLTRDLQQT
+99 SASLTRDLQQT

-122 EILSETKDSNG
+122 EILSESKDTNG
-133 IFNVEIKVTIAKFAL
+133 LVNVEIKATIAKFAL
-148 SKTAKRKRIAVV
+148 SKSAKRKRIGIV
-160 PFRLNVGRIDL
+160 PFRLNTGRIEL
-171 DNFSSNDFRELLN
+171 ENFSPDDFRELLN
-184 QKFSTYLVQTRKFT
+184 QKFSSYLVQTRKFT
-198 VLDREFKEELKGE
+198 VLDREFEEEIKGE
-211 LSNLVESENI
+211 LANLAKSENI

-232 ADYIVVGSVDN
+232 ADYIIVGRVDN

-254 TSEKLIK
+254 TSEKTIK

-285 SVNLEVNLKK
+285 SVNLELNLKK
-295 QNQPLVYLSNMTAQN
+295 QNQPLVYLSDMTAQN

-327 EGDLLYLGQG
+327 EGELLYLGQG
-337 GNQIKLNDQYSLYVR
+337 GNQIKLNDQYSLYER

-363 EILGNV
+363 ETLGNV
-369 ETKVGLVKI
+369 EIKVGLVEI

-391 ESNVE
+391 ETNVDLE
-396 LDRNFK
+396 GNFK

-409 PYKSAKK
+409 PFKSAKK
-416 LKQNKAKEK
+416 LKQNEAKEK
-425 IEKKKKKIDET
+425 IEKKKKKINEV

>member
-1 MPHQNLV
+1 
-8 IFNLFSML
+8 ML
-16 VLFRIQ
+16 LIVKIQ
-22 KKLISLL
+22 KRLISFIILITLALL
-29 FLAILIF
+29 FK
-36 SFNQTTFA
+36 SNSFA
-44 EVKYVE
+44 EIKYVE
-50 TNAKGA
+50 TIAKGT

-64 KKAFTRAIS
+64 KKAFNRAVS

-99 TASLTRDLQQT
+99 SASLTRDLQQS

-133 IFNVEIKVTIAKFAL
+133 LVNIEIKATIAKFAL
-148 SKTAKRKRIAVV
+148 SKSAKRKRIAVV
-160 PFRLNVGRIDL
+160 PFRLNIGRIDL
-171 DNFSSNDFRELLN
+171 EDFSPEDFQELLN
-184 QKFSTYLVQTRKFT
+184 QKFSSYLVQTRKFT
-198 VLDREFKEELKGE
+198 VLDREFEKEIKGE
-211 LSNLVESENI
+211 LANLAESDNI

-227 GQALF
+227 GQTLL
-232 ADYIVVGSVDN
+232 ADYIIVGRVDN
-243 LEIKEVEKKFL
+243 FDIKEVEKKFL
-254 TSEKLIK
+254 TSEKVIK
-261 KTMGILNF
+261 KTMAILNF
-269 SYRIIDVPTT
+269 SYRVIDVPTT

-295 QNQPLVYLSNMTAQN
+295 QNQPLVYLSDMTARN

-327 EGDLLYLGQG
+327 EGNLLYLGQG
-337 GNQIKLNDQYSLYVR
+337 SQIKLNDQYSLYER

-369 ETKVGLVKI
+369 ETKVGLVEI

-416 LKQNKAKEK
+416 LKENKAKEK

>member
-1 MPHQNLV
+1 MLLIVKIQKRL
-8 IFNLFSML
+8 ISFIILITL
-16 VLFRIQ
+16 VL
-22 KKLISLL
+22 L
-29 FLAILIF
+29 FK
-36 SFNQTTFA
+36 SNSFA
-44 EVKYVE
+44 EIKYVE
-50 TNAKGA
+50 TIAKGT

-64 KKAFTRAIS
+64 KKAFNRAVS

-99 TASLTRDLQQT
+99 SASLTRDLQQS

-133 IFNVEIKVTIAKFAL
+133 LVNIEIKATIAKFAL
-148 SKTAKRKRIAVV
+148 SKSAKRKRIAVV
-160 PFRLNVGRIDL
+160 PFRLNIGRIDL
-171 DNFSSNDFRELLN
+171 ENFSPEDFQELLN
-184 QKFSTYLVQTRKFT
+184 QKFSSYLVQTRKFT
-198 VLDREFKEELKGE
+198 VLDREFEKEIKGE
-211 LSNLVESENI
+211 LANLAESDNI

-227 GQALF
+227 GQTLL
-232 ADYIVVGSVDN
+232 ADYIIVGRVDN
-243 LEIKEVEKKFL
+243 FDIKEVEKKFL
-254 TSEKLIK
+254 TSEKIIK
-261 KTMGILNF
+261 KTMAILNF
-269 SYRIIDVPTT
+269 SYRVIDVPTT

-295 QNQPLVYLSNMTAQN
+295 QNQPLVYLSDMTARN

-337 GNQIKLNDQYSLYVR
+337 GNQIKLNDQYSLYER

-369 ETKVGLVKI
+369 ETKVGLVEI

-391 ESNVE
+391 EANVE

-416 LKQNKAKEK
+416 LKQNKAKEN
-425 IEKKKKKIDET
+425 IEEKKKKIDET

>member
-1 MPHQNLV
+1 
-8 IFNLFSML
+8 ML
-16 VLFRIQ
+16 
-22 KKLISLL
+22 KLLTSHVKLL
-29 FLAILIF
+29 KFIILIIF
-36 SFNQTTFA
+36 ISFFNQTAFA
-44 EVKYVE
+44 EIKYID
-50 TNAKGA
+50 TTAKGT

-64 KKAFTRAIS
+64 KKAFNRAVS

-99 TASLTRDLQQT
+99 SASLTRDLQQT
-110 INEKTKGSIKTF
+110 INEKTKGSIKSF
-122 EILSETKDSNG
+122 EILSESKDGNG
-133 IFNVEIKVTIAKFAL
+133 LVNIEIKATIAKFAL
-148 SKTAKRKRIAVV
+148 SKSAKRKRIAVV
-160 PFRLNVGRIDL
+160 PFRLNIGRVDIE
-171 DNFSSNDFRELLN
+171 NFSPDDFRELLN

-198 VLDREFKEELKGE
+198 VLDREFDKEIKGE
-211 LSNLVESENI
+211 LANLADSENI
-221 DDQVKI
+221 EDQVKI

-232 ADYIVVGSVDN
+232 ADYIVVGRVDN

-254 TSEKLIK
+254 TSEKIIK

-295 QNQPLVYLSNMTAQN
+295 QNQPLVYLSDMTAQN

-327 EGDLLYLGQG
+327 EGGLLYLGQG
-337 GNQIKLNDQYSLYVR
+337 GNQIKLNDQYSLYER

-363 EILGNV
+363 ETLGNV
-369 ETKVGLVKI
+369 ETKVGLVEI
-378 VDSNSKFSVAKIL
+378 IDSNSKFSVAKIIEADIEL
-391 ESNVE
+391 EGS
-396 LDRNFK
+396 FK

-416 LKQNKAKEK
+416 LKQNEAKEK
-425 IEKKKKKIDET
+425 IEKKKKKINEV

>member
-1 MPHQNLV
+1 MLKLLTPHVKFLKF
-8 IFNLFSML
+8 IIL
-16 VLFRIQ
+16 II
-22 KKLISLL
+22 LIS
-29 FLAILIF
+29 F
-36 SFNQTTFA
+36 FNQTAFA
-44 EVKYVE
+44 EIKYID
-50 TNAKGA
+50 TTAKGT

-64 KKAFTRAIS
+64 KKAFNRAVS

-99 TASLTRDLQQT
+99 SASLTRDLQQT

-122 EILSETKDSNG
+122 EILSESKDSNG
-133 IFNVEIKVTIAKFAL
+133 LVNIEIKATIAKFSL
-148 SKTAKRKRIAVV
+148 SKSAKRKRIAVV
-160 PFRLNVGRIDL
+160 PFRLNIGRVDL
-171 DNFSSNDFRELLN
+171 ENFSPDDFRELLN

-198 VLDREFKEELKGE
+198 VLDREFDQEIKGE
-211 LSNLVESENI
+211 LANLADSENI
-221 DDQVKI
+221 EDQVKI

-232 ADYIVVGSVDN
+232 ADYIVVGRVDN

-254 TSEKLIK
+254 TSEKVIK
-261 KTMGILNF
+261 KTMAILNF
-269 SYRIIDVPTT
+269 SYRVIDVPTT

-295 QNQPLVYLSNMTAQN
+295 QNQPLVYLSDMTARN

-337 GNQIKLNDQYSLYVR
+337 GNQIKLNDQYSLYER

-363 EILGNV
+363 ETLGNV
-369 ETKVGLVKI
+369 ETKVGLVEI
-378 VDSNSKFSVAKIL
+378 IDSNSKFSVAKIL
-391 ESNVE
+391 EANVE

-416 LKQNKAKEK
+416 LKENKAKEK

>member
-1 MPHQNLV
+1 
-8 IFNLFSML
+8 ML
-16 VLFRIQ
+16 
-22 KKLISLL
+22 KLLTSHVKLL
-29 FLAILIF
+29 KFIILIIF
-36 SFNQTTFA
+36 ISFFNQTAFA
-44 EVKYVE
+44 EIKYID
-50 TNAKGA
+50 TTARGT

-64 KKAFTRAIS
+64 KKAFNRAVS

-99 TASLTRDLQQT
+99 SASLTRDLQQT
-110 INEKTKGSIKTF
+110 INEKTKGSIKSF
-122 EILSETKDSNG
+122 EILSESKDGNG
-133 IFNVEIKVTIAKFAL
+133 LVNIEIKATIAKFAL
-148 SKTAKRKRIAVV
+148 SKSAKRKRIAVV
-160 PFRLNVGRIDL
+160 PFRLNIGRVDIE
-171 DNFSSNDFRELLN
+171 NFSPDDFRELLN

-198 VLDREFKEELKGE
+198 VLDREFDQEIKGE
-211 LSNLVESENI
+211 LANLAGSDNI
-221 DDQVKI
+221 EDQVKI

-232 ADYIVVGSVDN
+232 ADYIVVGRVDN

-254 TSEKLIK
+254 TSEKIIK

-285 SVNLEVNLKK
+285 SVSLEVNLKK
-295 QNQPLVYLSNMTAQN
+295 QNQPLVYLSDMTAQN

-327 EGDLLYLGQG
+327 EGGLLYLGQG
-337 GNQIKLNDQYSLYVR
+337 GNQIKLNDQYSLYER

-363 EILGNV
+363 ETLGNV
-369 ETKVGLVKI
+369 ETKVGLVEI
-378 VDSNSKFSVAKIL
+378 IDSNSKFSVAKIIEADIEL
-391 ESNVE
+391 EG
-396 LDRNFK
+396 NFK

-409 PYKSAKK
+409 PFKSAKK
-416 LKQNKAKEK
+416 LKQNEAKEK
-425 IEKKKKKIDET
+425 IEKKKKKINEV

>member
-1 MPHQNLV
+1 
-8 IFNLFSML
+8 ML
-16 VLFRIQ
+16 
-22 KKLISLL
+22 KLLTL
-29 FLAILIF
+29 HVKFLKFIILIICIF
-36 SFNQTTFA
+36 FFNQTAFA
-44 EVKYVE
+44 EIKYID
-50 TNAKGA
+50 TTARGT

-64 KKAFTRAIS
+64 KKAFNRAVS

-99 TASLTRDLQQT
+99 SASLTRDLQQT
-110 INEKTKGSIKTF
+110 INEKTKGSIKSF
-122 EILSETKDSNG
+122 EILSESKDGNG
-133 IFNVEIKVTIAKFAL
+133 LVNIEIKATIAKFAL
-148 SKTAKRKRIAVV
+148 SKSAKRKRIAVV
-160 PFRLNVGRIDL
+160 PFRLNIGRVDL
-171 DNFSSNDFRELLN
+171 ENFSPDDFRELLN

-198 VLDREFKEELKGE
+198 VLDREFDQEIKGE
-211 LSNLVESENI
+211 LANLADSENI
-221 DDQVKI
+221 EDQVKI

-232 ADYIVVGSVDN
+232 ADYIVVGRVDN

-254 TSEKLIK
+254 TSEKIIK

-295 QNQPLVYLSNMTAQN
+295 QNQPLVYLSDMTAQN

-327 EGDLLYLGQG
+327 EGGLLYLGQG
-337 GNQIKLNDQYSLYVR
+337 GNQIKLNDQYSLYER

-363 EILGNV
+363 ETLGNV
-369 ETKVGLVKI
+369 ETKVGLVEI
-378 VDSNSKFSVAKIL
+378 IDSNSKFSVAKIIEADIEL
-391 ESNVE
+391 EG
-396 LDRNFK
+396 NFK

-409 PYKSAKK
+409 PFKSAKK
-416 LKQNKAKEK
+416 LKQNEAKEK